1 MVAQV
6 FVNLQAKELTS
17 HSKYESQSLNIINN
31 YVQTNLFNR
40 ISKLLVLNSIRQN
53 DLCSTTLTFI
63 HPEVNT

>member
-6 FVNLQAKELTS
+6 FVNLQTKELTS

-40 ISKLLVLNSIRQN
+40 ISKLLVLSIRQN
-53 DLCSTTLTFI
+53 DLCSTTLTFV